1 MLPDS
6 TREDSVSS
14 APNPKFSQ
22 LSFRRTALTLT
33 FLGFALT
40 LAAPYAK
47 AGPLE
52 ELNNTLSQTVTNVT
66 NQVLNPINQV
76 QNTVN
81 GTVNQIENTINQT
94 VGGAVNQV
102 ENTINQT
109 VGGVVDSVLGPIQNT
124 IGGIFGGNGRTPS
137 FLNPFQSLIRSFT
150 TFLQGI
156 LNDLLGGI
164 TGSGSS
170 NGNAGSGN
178 NGSGDPGLDISL
190 NNPVVQIPKA
200 PGEVGI
206 TPQVGALGLPD
217 IQATHAAI
225 DQMARSS
232 NTQLQR
238 SDRFNTN
245 AQALA
250 YSVKSESDRTASR
263 GMAQTVI
270 GTAGQQQMAQDT
282 QAASQALQFIQ
293 QTSAAAQNKD
303 VTQDVMK
310 DLTTMTSA
318 QSSLVAGSYAQL
330 MGVRQQLAADSV
342 VNTNVSEAADEA
354 NRMQHAERMGAA
366 MYVLNSAANFYLPGQ
381 TK

>member
-6 TREDSVSS
+6 TREDSLSS
-14 APNPKFSQ
+14 VPNPKFSQ

-40 LAAPYAK
+40 LVAPYAK

-52 ELNNTLSQTVTNVT
+52 ELNNTLSQTVTN
-66 NQVLNPINQV
+66 QVLNPINQV
-76 QNTVN
+76 QNAVN

-102 ENTINQT
+102 EGTINQT

-164 TGSGSS
+164 TGSG
-170 NGNAGSGN
+170 NGNAGSG

-200 PGEVGI
+200 PGEAGI

-245 AQALA
+245 SQALA

-293 QTSAAAQNKD
+293 QTSAAAQTKD

-310 DLTTMTSA
+310 DLTAMTSA

-342 VNTNVSEAADEA
+342 VNTNISEAADEA

-381 TK
+381 IK

>member
-1 MLPDS
+1 MLPNS
-6 TREDSVSS
+6 TREDSVSPMPVPTS
-14 APNPKFSQ
+14 KFSQ

-40 LAAPYAK
+40 LIAPYTK

-76 QNTVN
+76 EGAIN
-81 GTVNQIENTINQT
+81 GTLNQVEETINQTIGGAVDQVGDTINQT
-94 VGGAVNQV
+94 VDGALDGALEPVQ
-102 ENTINQT
+102 
-109 VGGVVDSVLGPIQNT
+109 DA
-124 IGGIFGGNGRTPS
+124 IGGIFGGNGSTPP

-156 LNDLLGGI
+156 LSDLLGGI
-164 TGSGSS
+164 TGSGESDAS
-170 NGNAGSGN
+170 EET
-178 NGSGDPGLDISL
+178 GLDISL
-190 NNPVVQIPKA
+190 NSPVVQIPKA

-217 IQATHAAI
+217 IGATHAAI
-225 DQMARSS
+225 DEMAR
-232 NTQLQR
+232 NNHTQLQR

-245 AQALA
+245 TQALA
-250 YSVKSESDRTASR
+250 YSVKSETDRTASR

-293 QTSAAAQNKD
+293 QTSTAAQTKD
-303 VTQDVMK
+303 VTQDVIK
-310 DLTTMTSA
+310 DLTAMTA
-318 QSSLVAGSYAQL
+318 AESSLVAGSYAQL

-342 VNTNVSEAADEA
+342 VNTNISEATDEA

>member
-6 TREDSVSS
+6 TKEDSVPIPAST
-14 APNPKFSQ
+14 PKFSQ

-33 FLGFALT
+33 LLGFALT
-40 LAAPYAK
+40 LVAPYAK

-109 VGGVVDSVLGPIQNT
+109 VGGVVDGVLGPIQNT

-156 LNDLLGGI
+156 LNNLLGGI
-164 TGSGSS
+164 TGSS
-170 NGNAGSGN
+170 N
-178 NGSGDPGLDISL
+178 NGSEEQGLDISL

-200 PGEVGI
+200 PGEAGI

-225 DQMARSS
+225 EQMARSS
-232 NTQLQR
+232 NTPLQR

-245 AQALA
+245 SQALA

-293 QTSAAAQNKD
+293 QTSAAAQSKD

-310 DLTTMTSA
+310 DLTAVTSA

-342 VNTNVSEAADEA
+342 VNTNISEAADEA

>member
-22 LSFRRTALTLT
+22 LSFRHTALTLT

-76 QNTVN
+76 QNAVN

-102 ENTINQT
+102 EDTINQT
-109 VGGVVDSVLGPIQNT
+109 VGGVVDSVLEPIQNT

-178 NGSGDPGLDISL
+178 NGSGEPGLDISL

-200 PGEVGI
+200 SGEAGI

-238 SDRFNTN
+238 SDRFNIN

-293 QTSAAAQNKD
+293 QTSAATQNKD

-310 DLTTMTSA
+310 DLTAMTSA